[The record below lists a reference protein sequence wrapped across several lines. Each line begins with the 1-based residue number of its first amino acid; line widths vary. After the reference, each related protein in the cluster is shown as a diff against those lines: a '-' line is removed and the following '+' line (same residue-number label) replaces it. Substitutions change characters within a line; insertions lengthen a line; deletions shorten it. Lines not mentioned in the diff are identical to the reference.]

1 MQVLALALPAKGTRL
16 RLLGIAGKAI
26 EMGGALGRGTYDA
39 LIANLMRD
47 WSCLAD
53 GCGGQVVPMRP
64 SRSVTQEYCIAV
76 ASAAEGK
83 NGVRIDKAK
92 YETMR
97 AAILEVLAEGPCAF
111 TPMTERIAQKL
122 EGSFSGSISWYA
134 VTVKQDLEAR
144 GVIRP
149 LPGTKPVKL
158 AWERDKA
165 STAMRLS
172 SSTSVKVPV

>member
-1 MQVLALALPAKGTRL
+1 MPWRAQCVCYL
-16 RLLGIAGKAI
+16 
-26 EMGGALGRGTYDA
+26 
-39 LIANLMRD
+39 
-47 WSCLAD
+47 
-53 GCGGQVVPMRP
+53 
-64 SRSVTQEYCIAV
+64 AV
-76 ASAAEGK
+76 AARDCVRAFSTGMGKRGLGMEDKIQTLHPKGK

-144 GVIRP
+144 GIVRQIP
-149 LPGTKPVKL
+149 KTKLLRIVL
-158 AWERDKA
+158 N
-165 STAMRLS
+165 S
-172 SSTSVKVPV
+172 

>member
-1 MQVLALALPAKGTRL
+1 MPW
-16 RLLGIAGKAI
+16 KAQC
-26 EMGGALGRGTYDA
+26 ACYL
-39 LIANLMRD
+39 
-47 WSCLAD
+47 
-53 GCGGQVVPMRP
+53 
-64 SRSVTQEYCIAV
+64 AV
-76 ASAAEGK
+76 AARDCVRAFPTGMGKQGLGMEDKIQTLHPKGK

-122 EGSFSGSISWYA
+122 EGSFPGSISWYA

-144 GVIRP
+144 GIVRP

-158 AWERDKA
+158 LTLERD
-165 STAMRLS
+165 
-172 SSTSVKVPV
+172 